1 MCSESQKMMAV
12 KLIFWNKRI
21 IDFEDRDVKTRLFIE
36 NKLDAFLE
44 NVIVIN
50 LWFDIFIKIVLK
62 RETSFLTRFFCYK
75 IFIISLK

>member
-36 NKLDAFLE
+36 N
-44 NVIVIN
+44 VIVIN

-62 RETSFLTRFFCYK
+62 RETSFLTRFF
-75 IFIISLK
+75 LL

>member
-1 MCSESQKMMAV
+1 MCSENQKMMAV
-12 KLIFWNKRI
+12 KLIFGNKRI
-21 IDFEDRDVKTRLFIE
+21 IDYEDRDVKTRLFIE

-62 RETSFLTRFFCYK
+62 RETSFLTRFFAIKLLLYH
-75 IFIISLK
+75 

>member
-1 MCSESQKMMAV
+1 MCSENQKMMAV
-12 KLIFWNKRI
+12 KLIFGNKRI

-62 RETSFLTRFFCYK
+62 RETSFLTRFF
-75 IFIISLK
+75 LL

>member
-1 MCSESQKMMAV
+1 MCLENQKMMAV
-12 KLIFWNKRI
+12 KLIFGNKRI

-62 RETSFLTRFFCYK
+62 RETSFLTRFF
-75 IFIISLK
+75 LL

>member
-1 MCSESQKMMAV
+1 MCSENQKMMAV
-12 KLIFWNKRI
+12 KLIFGNKRI
-21 IDFEDRDVKTRLFIE
+21 IDYEDRDVKTRLFIE

-62 RETSFLTRFFCYK
+62 RETSFLTRFFAIKFLLYH
-75 IFIISLK
+75 

>member
-1 MCSESQKMMAV
+1 MCSENQKMMAV
-12 KLIFWNKRI
+12 KLIFGNKRI

-62 RETSFLTRFFCYK
+62 RENSFFNT
-75 IFIISLK
+75 IFLL

>member
-1 MCSESQKMMAV
+1 MCSENQKMMAV
-12 KLIFWNKRI
+12 KLIFGNKRI

-50 LWFDIFIKIVLK
+50 LWFDIFIKILLK
-62 RETSFLTRFFCYK
+62 RENSFFNT
-75 IFIISLK
+75 IFLL

>member
-1 MCSESQKMMAV
+1 MMAV

-62 RETSFLTRFFCYK
+62 RETSFLTRFF
-75 IFIISLK
+75 LL

>member
-1 MCSESQKMMAV
+1 MCSENQKMMAV

-62 RETSFLTRFFCYK
+62 RENSFFNT
-75 IFIISLK
+75 IFLL

>member
-1 MCSESQKMMAV
+1 MMAV
-12 KLIFWNKRI
+12 KLIFGNKRI

-62 RETSFLTRFFCYK
+62 RENSFFNT
-75 IFIISLK
+75 IFLL

>member
-1 MCSESQKMMAV
+1 MMAV

-50 LWFDIFIKIVLK
+50 LWFDIFIKIVLT
-62 RETSFLTRFFCYK
+62 RETSFLTRFF
-75 IFIISLK
+75 LL

>member
-1 MCSESQKMMAV
+1 MCSETQKMMAV

-62 RETSFLTRFFCYK
+62 RETSFFNTDFFVIKFLLYH
-75 IFIISLK
+75 

>member
-1 MCSESQKMMAV
+1 MCLENQKMMAV
-12 KLIFWNKRI
+12 KLIFGNKRI

-62 RETSFLTRFFCYK
+62 RETSFFNTIFCYK
-75 IFIISLK
+75 TFIISLK